1 MSGRIT
7 DDNDP
12 YIPLKKGVKI
22 LIYTELFLL
31 LFLCNSNN
39 YIIKEKKDEII
50 EKLEISKEDTTIYT
64 ILLQSGRIIGV
75 IFIIFYFLYSKRLK
89 HIQYLIF
96 ISIFFKS
103 VSFLI
108 YYNDLNKESIIYV
121 QLSIFSQGLFHSFI
135 GIYLPIWTNHFISGK
150 YKLLLLSISFGASP
164 LSNIFGI
171 IFFKFISESIQYCF
185 LTLSILIIIFDLIFL
200 LTVTKNCC
208 FKCDDI
214 SLDYYFNSL
223 VSQKENLNE
232 FAINDD
238 KNIDM
243 EEKKKKNYKLIFCS
257 ENKCAFISIVLAR
270 ALLKFSFVGINYCI
284 KDYFKELDGDGE
296 LNESIIFYVPLIGLF
311 IGALLSFF
319 DWFKKNGIILIIS
332 VFIGFFGTLTS
343 VLNNKLSFIIFL
355 IGFYGFTNL
364 MLPSL
369 IQKSFDCFK
378 DEQLSEIS
386 YAFNCIIYLLIG
398 NLFSSFLNFIS
409 ENKILMIIYLNVVW
423 INFFLIFIYKIK
435 MDRKNAKRA
444 SSNSLIPVN
453 FNIEA

>member
-1 MSGRIT
+1 
-7 DDNDP
+7 
-12 YIPLKKGVKI
+12 
-22 LIYTELFLL
+22 
-31 LFLCNSNN
+31 
-39 YIIKEKKDEII
+39 
-50 EKLEISKEDTTIYT
+50 
-64 ILLQSGRIIGV
+64 
-75 IFIIFYFLYSKRLK
+75 
-89 HIQYLIF
+89 
-96 ISIFFKS
+96 
-103 VSFLI
+103 
-108 YYNDLNKESIIYV
+108 
-121 QLSIFSQGLFHSFI
+121 
-135 GIYLPIWTNHFISGK
+135 
-150 YKLLLLSISFGASP
+150 
-164 LSNIFGI
+164 
-171 IFFKFISESIQYCF
+171 
-185 LTLSILIIIFDLIFL
+185 
-200 LTVTKNCC
+200 
-208 FKCDDI
+208 
-214 SLDYYFNSL
+214 
-223 VSQKENLNE
+223 
-232 FAINDD
+232 
-238 KNIDM
+238 M

-284 KDYFKELDGDGE
+284 NDYFKELDGDGE